1 MQRPRAASV
10 RLPLYDTRI
19 ITGNGHSTHASHR
32 RADSPDSAEYRAAGP
47 SKRRRRIHFALPRR
61 PKTWV
66 SFLKWILGFLVLC
79 LFALWRLWE
88 PHIEIMFFRRSWI
101 REEVLKV
108 EPLVGCF
115 RPENIART
123 SYNASWALDRP
134 KRWEIQAGVPL
145 RMGMDC
151 YDFAGTVGRDKTQDT
166 AEKHHTYFH
175 TYWRK
180 DLNPFGE
187 RQSWMLKSFFATQ
200 DLAHSTLILW
210 SNGDLRD
217 NKYVMQFT
225 SRYPS
230 TIFQVRRVNVDQLA
244 KGTSLEGSSLLHQR
258 DKRAWVDGDLIR
270 LLVTWAEGGIWIDMD
285 SLLTRDL
292 SPLLEHE
299 FVTQWDCYGKQ
310 LQFKGARAALISCL
324 DKLYTPLNGA
334 LMHFYKHS
342 PYLCEAFHIIGT
354 SPPPRPGTTD
364 WGSSLYL
371 KVWRRLV
378 HEGIQPF
385 KVLPFCF
392 SDGRSCRLDNR
403 LPDPFKKDPAKWGEG
418 RITAGDKTG
427 LAEGGELD
435 VALGNVFSVHLH
447 NQWEKAFPPGGWVE
461 RLLLNRYDSR
471 LSRWKRSEVPPEEA
485 S

>member
-1 MQRPRAASV
+1 MQRPRASSV
-10 RLPLYDTRI
+10 RLPLYDIRLTSV
-19 ITGNGHSTHASHR
+19 NGHASHR
-32 RADSPDSAEYRAAGP
+32 RSESPDSAAYRAAGP

-66 SFLKWILGFLVLC
+66 SFLKWGLAFLALC
-79 LFALWRLWE
+79 IFVLWRLWE
-88 PHIEIMFFRRSWI
+88 LHIEIMVFRRSWI
-101 REEVLKV
+101 REEVLKI
-108 EPLVGCF
+108 EPLAGCF
-115 RPENIART
+115 RPENMAGT
-123 SYNASWALDRP
+123 SYNASWALHRP

-151 YDFAGTVGRDKTQDT
+151 YDFAGTIGRDAAQGID
-166 AEKHHTYFH
+166 AKHHTYFH
-175 TYWRK
+175 TYWRT
-180 DLNPFGE
+180 DLKAFGE

-200 DLAHSTLILW
+200 DLAHSTLVLW
-210 SNGDLRD
+210 TNGELRN
-217 NKYVMQFT
+217 NKHVMQFT

-230 TIFQVRRVNVDQLA
+230 SVFQVRRVNVDQLA
-244 KGTSLEGSSLLHQR
+244 KGTKLEGSSLLHQR
-258 DKRAWVDGDLIR
+258 DDRAWVDGDLIR

-292 SPLLEHE
+292 TPLLEHE
-299 FVTQWDCYGKQ
+299 FVTQWDCYGTPQAKRGSI
-310 LQFKGARAALISCL
+310 LLIQPA

-342 PYLCEAFHIIGT
+342 PYLCEAFHIIGS

-403 LPDPFKKDPAKWGEG
+403 LPDPFKKDPTKWGEG
-418 RITAGDKTG
+418 RMTGGDKTG

-435 VALGNVFSVHLH
+435 AALGNVFSVHLH
-447 NQWEKAFPPGGWVE
+447 NQWEKSFPSGGWVE
-461 RLLLNRYDSR
+461 RLLLKRYDSR
-471 LSRWKRSEVPPEEA
+471 LS
-485 S
+485 